1 MAEEDMNMDSMG
13 ERPPMMPA
21 MEGANMQRNPAAQMP
36 QEAVTRLM
44 QPSEEIGA
52 VLLARLSNMSPEEL
66 RMLDTAI
73 TPDVAGVL
81 MKLLPEL
88 QQIISQ
94 VGGQQR
100 APREPQMGALSGM

>member
-1 MAEEDMNMDSMG
+1 MAEEMNMDEMG

-52 VLLARLSNMSPEEL
+52 VLVARIANMEREEL
-66 RMLDTAI
+66 RMLDKAI
-73 TPDVAGVL
+73 TPDVARVL
-81 MKLLPEL
+81 VKLLPEL
-88 QQIISQ
+88 QEIISQ
-94 VGGQQR
+94 MAQSPQQA
-100 APREPQMGALSGM
+100 APEDQMGALGGM